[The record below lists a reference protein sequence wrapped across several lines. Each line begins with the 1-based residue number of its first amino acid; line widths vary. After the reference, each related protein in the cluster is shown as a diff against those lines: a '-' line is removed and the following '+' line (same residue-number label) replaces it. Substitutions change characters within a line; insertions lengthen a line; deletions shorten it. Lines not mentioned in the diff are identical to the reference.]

1 MTTRKIISAVLSMA
15 LGITSVFSVPLN
27 VSAVSTDVSAVTVNA
42 ENKALTTTTTD
53 ISENTVTTATVTP
66 QATTT
71 TATSCFAPV
80 AEYDNSNAD
89 FSFESDYFFIE
100 KGQSAILH
108 VKNSKRQ
115 NLIYFVDDEEIGS
128 AHIFYSTYVYVYGLS
143 YGETTV
149 KAVADDG
156 SYATAKIIVF
166 DPDDTDAV
174 YDVPVVT
181 TTAYIRS
188 TPYPS
193 AYIET
198 TQTIAQGESVTLDYS
213 TAI

>member
-1 MTTRKIISAVLSMA
+1 MA

-42 ENKALTTTTTD
+42 EIKALTTTTAD

-71 TATSCFAPV
+71 TA
-80 AEYDNSNAD
+80 
-89 FSFESDYFFIE
+89 
-100 KGQSAILH
+100 
-108 VKNSKRQ
+108 
-115 NLIYFVDDEEIGS
+115 
-128 AHIFYSTYVYVYGLS
+128 
-143 YGETTV
+143 
-149 KAVADDG
+149 
-156 SYATAKIIVF
+156 
-166 DPDDTDAV
+166 
-174 YDVPVVT
+174 
-181 TTAYIRS
+181 YIRS

-193 AYIET
+193 AYIES

>member
-42 ENKALTTTTTD
+42 ETTTAD
-53 ISENTVTTATVTP
+53 ISENTVTTATVTS
-66 QATTT
+66 QAT
-71 TATSCFAPV
+71 
-80 AEYDNSNAD
+80 
-89 FSFESDYFFIE
+89 
-100 KGQSAILH
+100 
-108 VKNSKRQ
+108 
-115 NLIYFVDDEEIGS
+115 
-128 AHIFYSTYVYVYGLS
+128 
-143 YGETTV
+143 
-149 KAVADDG
+149 
-156 SYATAKIIVF
+156 
-166 DPDDTDAV
+166 
-174 YDVPVVT
+174 T